1 MNILLVDNY
10 DSFTFNLQHYLRSF
24 NAGVTVLRN
33 NDPQLATIDLK
44 EYSGVVISPGPGKP
58 SESGMLQQFISGVF
72 DKISLLGVCLGH
84 QAIGELAGA
93 ELVQAGVPMHGKISV
108 IQHSGHK
115 MFQGVPQ
122 QFKTTR
128 YHSLILKNLKPELF
142 PTAFATTGE
151 LMAFAHK
158 SLPVWGVQF
167 HPEAVSSS
175 FGHQIINNWLHL
187 CRHKNSF

>member
-24 NAGVTVLRN
+24 NAQVTVLRN
-33 NDPQLATIDLK
+33 NDTKLVAIDLNT
-44 EYSGVVISPGPGKP
+44 YSGVVISPGPGKP
-58 SESGMLQQFISGVF
+58 SESGLLQQFIKQIAG
-72 DKISLLGVCLGH
+72 KIPQLGVCLGH
-84 QAIGELAGA
+84 QAIGEVAGA
-93 ELVQAGVPMHGKISV
+93 ELVPAHAPVHGKVAV
-108 IQHSGHK
+108 IKHSGHK

-122 QFKTTR
+122 LFKATR

-167 HPEAVSSS
+167 HPEAVLSS